1 MIDRKIK
8 GEFLE
13 MKRHPIS
20 SIENGEEVLYFPRRF
35 MHSIRGGLMI
45 NAWVVYLFIAGVCSD
60 NKSYS
65 TNLTNKELAEKSR
78 LSESTIKRAL
88 TGLEKYHFIERN
100 YSGHI
105 REIKLL
111 DY

>member
-1 MIDRKIK
+1 M
-8 GEFLE
+8 E
-13 MKRHPIS
+13 RHPITG
-20 SIENGEEVLYFPRRF
+20 IKNGEEVLYFPTRVIESFRNGL
-35 MHSIRGGLMI
+35 SGGAWKVWTMI
-45 NAWVVYLFIAGVCSD
+45 AVDCAD

-65 TNLTNKELAEKSR
+65 TNLTNKELAEKSK
-78 LSESTIKRAL
+78 LSESSIKRAL
-88 TGLEKYHFIERN
+88 AGLEKYHYIEKS